1 MRKVLRAV
9 AGAAAVAALA
19 SLGGAAASAQAYP
32 AKPIRWILPYP
43 PGGGTDIMGRLV
55 AEAISPRLGQPIVV
69 VNQSGASGTVGS
81 EAVRRADPDG
91 YTLLF
96 NASIFVLGR
105 NVVRAAPYDP
115 VQDFTAVARIGEVP
129 LILLASTKVT
139 AGTIPEIVAAAKA
152 DPKAYNFGLSSLGS
166 AGHLATLEFIRL
178 AGTPIETIT
187 YRGAAPALTDLVA
200 GNVQLMIDPITSLLP
215 QAKAGRAKAV
225 AVTSATRSALAPD
238 VPTTAEAGM
247 PGLVLGSWYGVWGPK
262 GLPAPVVDRVSRAVQ
277 EASADPAFV
286 EKLATYG
293 ISPVYMG
300 PDRFPAFMQAD
311 IDRSVALLRAANFQ
325 PE

>member
-9 AGAAAVAALA
+9 AGAAAVAALV

-81 EAVRRADPDG
+81 QAVRRA
-91 YTLLF
+91 
-96 NASIFVLGR
+96 
-105 NVVRAAPYDP
+105 DP